1 MTMGALHTLR
11 PAARVILPLGI
22 ASATV
27 ALVAAPALAASS
39 VSVSGDDAGQVTHR
53 TTLSIVGHYD
63 NSNSLNSKSVALV
76 VTDAAGQDHT
86 LWTGTA
92 QRASTGN
99 TPAISFDTTC
109 KPWVSQSPPCPGA
122 QAPNGDYSF
131 RVDVGSS
138 KSSATTIRFNV
149 PPAPVGS
156 FAGSAEGTVASFSW
170 NNNTEPDLVD
180 YDIRDGGSDVTRG
193 GLDPSG
199 VCDSSGCSV
208 SVQFGSDYSGTDQ
221 HFTIVARRRS
231 AGGGL
236 LESPAS
242 STTVSF
248 PAPPASE
255 PSGSSGG
262 SGSGGGSGG
271 SSGGG
276 GSTGGGKHG
285 GAAGGGSTGSPHG
298 GRKLDGKHPAADL
311 SASLPT
317 FTAGA
322 APNLPAVITEVKPL
336 PLGSYKPLVYPNQVK
351 REAIK
356 TGDHGVASAVVGD
369 IADVVDSSALWRGLA
384 AMAVLMLIA
393 AHLRSW
399 VERTDIVE

>member
-11 PAARVILPLGI
+11 LAARNTLPLGLV
-22 ASATV
+22 SAAV

-39 VSVSGDDAGQVTHR
+39 VSVSGDDGGQVTHR

-63 NSNSLNSKSVALV
+63 NGNSLSSKSVALV
-76 VTDAAGQDHT
+76 VTDTSGQDHT
-86 LWTGTA
+86 LWSGTA

-99 TPAISFDTTC
+99 TPSISFDTAC
-109 KPWVSQSPPCPGA
+109 EPWSCTEA
-122 QAPNGDYSF
+122 RNGDYAF
-131 RVDVGSS
+131 RVDVGST

-149 PPAPVGS
+149 PPAPVGR
-156 FAGSAEGTVASFSW
+156 FAGSADGTVASFSW
-170 NNNTEPDLVD
+170 NNNSEPDLVD
-180 YDIRDGGSDVTRG
+180 YDIRTGSSDVTRG
-193 GLDPSG
+193 GLDASS
-199 VCDSSGCSV
+199 VCDGSGCSV
-208 SVQFGSDYSGTDQ
+208 SVQFGSDVSGTDQ
-221 HFTIVARRRS
+221 QFAIVARRRS
-231 AGGGL
+231 ASGGL

-242 STTVSF
+242 TTTVRF
-248 PAPPASE
+248 PAPPAPA
-255 PSGSSGG
+255 PS
-262 SGSGGGSGG
+262 G

-276 GSTGGGKHG
+276 GSGGAGGSKGGATGGNHG
-285 GAAGGGSTGSPHG
+285 GGAGGGSTGSAHS

-317 FTAGA
+317 FRAGA
-322 APNLPAVITEVKPL
+322 APNLPALITEVKPL
-336 PLGSYKPLVYPNQVK
+336 PMGSYKPLVYPNQVK

-356 TGDHGVASAVVGD
+356 SGDHGVASAVVGD
-369 IADVVDSSALWRGLA
+369 IADVVDSAALWRGLA